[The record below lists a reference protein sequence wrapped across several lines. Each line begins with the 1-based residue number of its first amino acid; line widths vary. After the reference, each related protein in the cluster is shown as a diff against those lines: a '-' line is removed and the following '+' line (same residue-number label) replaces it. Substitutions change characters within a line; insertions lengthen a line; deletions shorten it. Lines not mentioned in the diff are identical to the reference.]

1 MVFFLTMGASRVSA
15 QHTDQGMVEVWFGR
29 ADAGK
34 CPVSDQLPFLV
45 VQPLSNSSN
54 TAASARLHLQ

>member
-1 MVFFLTMGASRVSA
+1 MGASRVSA